1 MNRSLIATALLAAC
15 SHSAMAQSFSSS
27 QSSEGACASLEI
39 ASSGRALRPIYFAG
53 EQWIEGRPGAEYS
66 LVLANRC
73 PYRLLAV
80 ASVDGLDVVSGK
92 PASFGSPGYI
102 LEPGARIPVDGWR
115 KSGNSVAAF
124 YFSSPRGSYASRT
137 GQGENIGVI
146 AAAFF
151 RDAAEQRDN
160 RWRDGDAGNGR
171 SSLPMSAPAPASS
184 AAGAYPAPPP
194 PGSLGDSMAERSAMS
209 TKSMPSLG
217 TGHGRPISSPT
228 TVGSFERESQPQFA
242 VWRRYESRERLM
254 EMGALGQ
261 INGPNAF
268 PREPQYTPD
277 PPRRYGR

>member
-15 SHSAMAQSFSSS
+15 SHSAMAQSLPNSH
-27 QSSEGACASLEI
+27 SSEGVCASLEI
-39 ASSGRALRPIYFAG
+39 VSSGRALRPIYFGG

-151 RDAAEQRDN
+151 RDAAEQQDN
-160 RWRDGDAGNGR
+160 RWRDSDAGNSR
-171 SSLPMSAPAPASS
+171 FSAPMSAPNSSS
-184 AAGAYPAPPP
+184 ARSAPPP
-194 PGSLGDSMAERSAMS
+194 PGSFGDSAAERSALS
-209 TKSMPSLG
+209 TKAMPSLG

-228 TVGSFERESQPQFA
+228 TVGSFERESQPLFA

-261 INGPNAF
+261 ISGPNAF